1 MFEGF
6 AGREAPLKDRRMWR
20 LLLARLHPDAG
31 GDNELFLFACA
42 LMDAVREERRSA
54 SGSPGRPAAAGH
66 DGPGSH
72 HTFSRWRGNMS
83 SWASLN
89 REGLR
94 KPVTPRRSRPPGC

>member
-6 AGREAPLKDRRMWR
+6 AGREAPLRDRRMWR
-20 LLLARLHPDAG
+20 LLLARAHPDAG

-42 LMDAVREERRSA
+42 VMDAVREERR
-54 SGSPGRPAAAGH
+54 PAAAGY
-66 DGPGSH
+66 DQPRPD
-72 HTFSRWRGNMS
+72 HTFSSWRGNMS

-94 KPVTPRRSRPPGC
+94 RPTPPRRSRPHGR

>member
-42 LMDAVREERRSA
+42 VMDAVREERRP
-54 SGSPGRPAAAGH
+54 PGRPAGRTAAAGN
-66 DGPGSH
+66 DQPRPD
-72 HTFSRWRGNMS
+72 HTFSSWRGNMS

-94 KPVTPRRSRPPGC
+94 RPSPPRRSR